1 LGTFEQTNGTGSM
14 ANIQVR
20 GTCDPN
26 TYWSIR
32 TKLQI
37 PKIEI
42 AAPYSDPDLICRK
55 S

>member
-1 LGTFEQTNGTGSM
+1 LDRAKGG
-14 ANIQVR
+14 R
-20 GTCDPN
+20 RCDPN
-26 TYWSIR
+26 TSIR